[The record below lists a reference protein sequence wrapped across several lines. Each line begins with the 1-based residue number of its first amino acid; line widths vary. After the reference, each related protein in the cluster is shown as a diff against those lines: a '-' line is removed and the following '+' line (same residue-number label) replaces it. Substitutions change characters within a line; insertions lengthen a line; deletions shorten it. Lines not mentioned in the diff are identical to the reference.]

1 MNKNIIAVKTAGYFI
16 EPVALVAAYGE
27 IWRILL

>member
-1 MNKNIIAVKTAGYFI
+1 MSMNKNIIAVKTAGYFI

-27 IWRILL
+27 I